1 MSSPQIRSTCPSP
14 HTVPVL
20 DLVTYGGP
28 PARRARRLCTGGS
41 SAGGGHRPGTEG
53 AGTGASTILDQ
64 TSPGMNCNHQKQ
76 RCPASTLAARM
87 RAPKCRNL
95 KIVEQRAA
103 PWTGC
108 VRDIQLPEKR
118 LSTHRVQRQ
127 QHELNAHHTPYRV
140 HVLPPHT
147 RIRDRRPL
155 RAQACNRARTL
166 SNTCVEIKWWWG
178 LLASSISLGLS
189 HCSTH

>member
-1 MSSPQIRSTCPSP
+1 MHRRQQRWGRT
-14 HTVPVL
+14 
-20 DLVTYGGP
+20 
-28 PARRARRLCTGGS
+28 PARDRRSRNGGIDDTGSNKPRHELQPPKTTLPGVNVGGQDARS
-41 SAGGGHRPGTEG
+41 QMS
-53 AGTGASTILDQ
+53 
-64 TSPGMNCNHQKQ
+64 KF
-76 RCPASTLAARM
+76 
-87 RAPKCRNL
+87 